1 MLDKKSKRHLT
12 VNLKDETKSILETRL
27 KQAKQHHVTLGELS
41 SSIETTEQ
49 AMDQAITLNQTN
61 SDFFN
66 QLSMIEQK
74 LRTVDHARTYLKTL
88 LLASELRY
96 IIKSCLRRRKKG
108 WCLTE
113 LCSSQAL
120 TYVQT
125 SPEKAMTPYVQLVQL
140 EQYIRQQSIQQPHY
154 DSLHVH
160 VKKTQ
165 QRLSEELEAI
175 LVKNFKTV
183 LDDIGWPTQIKP
195 PYGPQLKSKLDAFK
209 AAFHH
214 LIQLQK
220 STEGQIQQDVLL
232 IPVVLML
239 DGLSLRFRFHFEGS
253 KPTNRADKPE
263 WYLAHTKNTLASH
276 IPFIMTTIQPILDK
290 QDNVS
295 IKDQFIQGF
304 LVNVDRKLQKSMPQ
318 LMAHPNW
325 LSHTMHELLEFD
337 RALVEEFAYR
347 YPYALSQKVTENSTW
362 FQAWFQAEKSF
373 AQSRY
378 DDIMLDREAF
388 DVYAEDAFVGDQQP
402 SKQDIPRTKSAV
414 RLVNLLENI
423 TAAYQLV
430 PGLHQKL
437 MFFVHIQLN
446 LIGQYQKRL
455 SAAIDSFEA
464 LSLIRSVPVPG
475 ALPEAVTGVMTSNEK
490 DGTVSALYRL
500 HRWWTSARSMRDV
513 LKDWNEDDFF
523 LELQLQFNQ
532 YPEAI
537 QQVVDQMPLQ
547 ERNNCML
554 NLAHHQTD
562 NIFSDALT
570 AFDQLIKRI
579 EKIIVKI
586 ALKEWSADA
595 RKYAKRDA
603 WWQPSES
610 ANSYEDISDELYKP
624 LQDLRMTLN
633 YLHRTL
639 PQPEF
644 LSLFRQLMK
653 EIEDWFWKN
662 VITASQF
669 SGAGALQLETDIK
682 FGLWKVGQRWVNKP
696 ENYTKRQA
704 LSAFMIVIF
713 IDHLPAFLFL
723 RLKEAIQLLTLP
735 FEQQSGTDSSSCGD
749 LMRALS
755 DTSQLEFVQKM
766 LDKLGIEVLSNGQI
780 RDVLRRRNDML
791 YSWS

>member
-1 MLDKKSKRHLT
+1 MTHSIVADDLQQFLADTIKSEHDLNLEHLQTLLDARQKEQKALDSQLSS
-12 VNLKDETKSILETRL
+12 LKDETKSILETRL
-27 KQAKQHHVTLGELS
+27 KQAKQHHVTLEELS

-49 AMDQAITLNQTN
+49 AVDQAITLNQTN

-66 QLSMIEQK
+66 ELSMIEQK

-88 LLASELRY
+88 LLASEL
-96 IIKSCLRRRKKG
+96 
-108 WCLTE
+108 
-113 LCSSQAL
+113 SSQAL
-120 TYVQT
+120 SYVQT

-140 EQYIRQQSIQQPHY
+140 EQYIHQQSIQQPHY

-195 PYGPQLKSKLDAFK
+195 PYGPQLKSKLGAFK

-220 STEGQIQQDVLL
+220 STEGQVQQDVLL

-263 WYLAHTKNTLASH
+263 WYLAHTKNTIASH

-337 RALVEEFAYR
+337 KALVEEFAYR

-455 SAAIDSFEA
+455 STAIDSFEA

-537 QQVVDQMPLQ
+537 QQVVDRMPLQ

-603 WWQPSES
+603 WWQSSES

-653 EIEDWFWKN
+653 EIEEWYWKN

-682 FGLWKVGQRWVNKP
+682 FGLWKIGQRWVNKP
-696 ENYTKRQA
+696 ENYTK
-704 LSAFMIVIF
+704 
-713 IDHLPAFLFL
+713 

-755 DTSQLEFVQKM
+755 DTSQLEFIQKM

>member
-1 MLDKKSKRHLT
+1 MTHPVVIDDLQQFLADTIQSEHDLNLDHIQTLLDARQEEQKTLDTKLSSLKK
-12 VNLKDETKSILETRL
+12 EIKSVLEARL
-27 KQAKQHHVTLGELS
+27 NQARQHHSTLEQLS
-41 SSIETTEQ
+41 SSIEAT
-49 AMDQAITLNQTN
+49 DQAIDQTITANQTKA
-61 SDFFN
+61 DFFN
-66 QLSMIEQK
+66 ELSLLENK
-74 LRTVDHARTYLKTL
+74 LRTIDHAKSYIKAL
-88 LLASELRY
+88 LLASEL
-96 IIKSCLRRRKKG
+96 
-108 WCLTE
+108 
-113 LCSSQAL
+113 SSQAL
-120 TYVQT
+120 TLVQT
-125 SPEKAMTPYVQLVQL
+125 LPEEAMTPYTQLIQL
-140 EQYIRQQSIQQPHY
+140 EQYIGQQAIQQPQY
-154 DSLHVH
+154 ESLYTQIG
-160 VKKTQ
+160 KMQ
-165 QRLSEELEAI
+165 QRLGQELEAV
-175 LVKNFKTV
+175 LVKNFKTA

-195 PYGPQLKSKLDAFK
+195 PYGPQLLPKLDTFK
-209 AAFHH
+209 AAFRH

-220 STEGQIQQDVLL
+220 STEGQIQQDILL
-232 IPVVLML
+232 SPILLML

-263 WYLAHTKNTLASH
+263 WYLAHVKNTIASH
-276 IPFIMTTIQPILDK
+276 IPFIMTTIQPMFNKEDK
-290 QDNVS
+290 IS
-295 IKDQFIQGF
+295 IKDQFIQGL
-304 LVNVDRKLQKSMPQ
+304 LVNIDRKLQKSMPQ
-318 LMAHPNW
+318 LMAHANW

-337 RALVEEFAYR
+337 KALVEEFAYCN
-347 YPYALSQKVTENSTW
+347 PYALSQKVTENPTW

-378 DDIMLDREAF
+378 DEIMLDREAF
-388 DVYAEDAFVGDQQP
+388 DVYAEDAFVGDQP
-402 SKQDIPRTKSAV
+402 SSKQDTPRTKSAV

-430 PGLHQKL
+430 PGLSQKL
-437 MFFVHIQLN
+437 MFFVCIQLN

-455 SAAIDSFEA
+455 STAIDSFEA

-490 DGTVSALYRL
+490 DGTISALYRL

-523 LELQLQFNQ
+523 LELQLQSNQ

-537 QQVVDQMPLQ
+537 QQVMDQVPLQ

-562 NIFSDALT
+562 NLFSDALT
-570 AFDQLIKRI
+570 AFEQLIKRT

-586 ALKEWSADA
+586 ALKEWSNDA

-603 WWQPSES
+603 WWQS
-610 ANSYEDISDELYKP
+610 NDYEDISDELYKP
-624 LQDLRMTLN
+624 LQDLRMTLS

-639 PQPEF
+639 PQTEF

-653 EIEDWFWKN
+653 EIDEWYWKN

-669 SGAGALQLETDIK
+669 STAGALQLETDVK
-682 FGLWKVGQRWVNKP
+682 LGLWKVGQKWVNKP
-696 ENYTKRQA
+696 ENYTK
-704 LSAFMIVIF
+704 
-713 IDHLPAFLFL
+713 

-735 FEQQSGTDSSSCGD
+735 FEQQSNSNIPSCGD

-755 DTSQLEFVQKM
+755 DTNQLDYVQKI
-766 LDKLGIEVLSNGQI
+766 LDSFGIELLSNGQI